1 MNVADKTTERG
12 HSRISWK
19 LRPKRQDSWEG
30 RSDSKNKSTT
40 PWLWQGYTRSNH
52 WRRGS
57 PPLFSV
63 EGAQNKKHVTVN
75 KFTLQRF
82 ESTDWSADWRQTP
95 AVKLSALHF
104 TWWNHFCYDPS
115 CDKSSVNVKG
125 VVVTKG
131 KIVYLKSDLCCRYL
145 LITMSQKCL

>member
-1 MNVADKTTERG
+1 MIQKIKAPRPDCGRG
-12 HSRISWK
+12 
-19 LRPKRQDSWEG
+19 
-30 RSDSKNKSTT
+30 T
-40 PWLWQGYTRSNH
+40 PGQITDGEVLLH
-52 WRRGS
+52 
-57 PPLFSV
+57 FSV

-145 LITMSQKCL
+145 LLITMSQKCL